1 MIAKLFKTKKTK
13 NRGNGLF
20 AKEFIPKGTITWFEC
35 KNCKKR
41 TPEEFKSLPKKER
54 EWVIDHEF
62 IDKTRLFANVCD
74 KTILN
79 INHSCN
85 ANILDSGK
93 KFDIVIRDIKK
104 GEEAT
109 YDYRVFY
116 DPWKMRCYCGEKN
129 CCKTLNFKHP
139 VPKKLQQFWKTRI
152 NSALKLVN
160 KVKQP
165 LRKELRQESI
175 FFPANT
181 AAPQGLSDPK
191 ANAKYSPGMKN

>member
-1 MIAKLFKTKKTK
+1 MIAKLFKIKETK
-13 NRGNGLF
+13 NRGKGLF
-20 AKEFIPKGTITWFEC
+20 AKEFIPKGTIIWFEC
-35 KNCKKR
+35 NNCKKR
-41 TPEEFKSLPKKER
+41 SPQEIKKLSKKER
-54 EWVIDHEF
+54 QWVIDHEI
-62 IDKTRLFANVCD
+62 IDETRLFSNVCD

-93 KFDIVIRDIKK
+93 KFDIVVRDIKK

-116 DPWKMRCYCGEKN
+116 DPWKMPCHCGEDN
-129 CCKTLNFKHP
+129 CCKMLIYKHP
-139 VPKKLQQFWKTRI
+139 VPKKLRQFWSKKI

-165 LRKELRQESI
+165 LKEELKQKSI
-175 FFPANT
+175 FLP
-181 AAPQGLSDPK
+181 L
-191 ANAKYSPGMKN
+191 KNRI